1 MSSARKIAAY
11 LDRKQTLTQ
20 QYLSL
25 KDAFKGEEDY
35 AGLVNVFNMLKHL
48 DELVYEFQVYKS
60 YIETS
65 KKPLTKAEKDEMAE
79 IEELIK
85 IAEDNTSLAYLTENA
100 SRLAIVRRELF
111 ENAKEGGR
119 LIQGSNFD
127 SGNLVTLKS
136 EPRNAIV
143 RTKIAVPPSSNEVL
157 PLPRGMIWSK
167 RATQIVFEASNVD
180 SPFIKDKVQY
190 ISSHIRDEFHRNCSN
205 HFARYLLL
213 HYIDGEGY
221 GFREAFD
228 EAYLKHPNRPSIEKQ
243 AELIQN
249 ELKLNKDPSTP
260 PVPEY
265 AVTCGIWLREIFQRT
280 YGSITEPPE
289 NYQ

>member
-100 SRLAIVRRELF
+100 SRLAIVRR
-111 ENAKEGGR
+111 NC
-119 LIQGSNFD
+119 
-127 SGNLVTLKS
+127 LKMQKK
-136 EPRNAIV
+136 V
-143 RTKIAVPPSSNEVL
+143 
-157 PLPRGMIWSK
+157 
-167 RATQIVFEASNVD
+167 VD
-180 SPFIKDKVQY
+180 
-190 ISSHIRDEFHRNCSN
+190 
-205 HFARYLLL
+205 
-213 HYIDGEGY
+213 
-221 GFREAFD
+221 
-228 EAYLKHPNRPSIEKQ
+228 
-243 AELIQN
+243 
-249 ELKLNKDPSTP
+249 
-260 PVPEY
+260 
-265 AVTCGIWLREIFQRT
+265 
-280 YGSITEPPE
+280 
-289 NYQ
+289 